1 MLQLCRE
8 CNQPGLCHFLRLP
21 IRLPDSVKLFAC
33 QIICMPVSPWQLVGV
48 LQPDVLMLNP
58 KIDCSSAKL
67 SCHVAAL
74 AVPTLTSRRGLTP
87 ARHTM
92 WKGLTCHV
100 CASHARP
107 MCECYAC
114 CVWLV
119 THLSEPSSSLLA
131 AGVVAWFSWTCYSTL

>member
-1 MLQLCRE
+1 MLQLWVNGFSFFHCVASPFHSFVPVLQLCRE

-48 LQPDVLMLNP
+48 LQPDMLMLNP

-74 AVPTLTSRRGLTP
+74 AVPTLTSVP
-87 ARHTM
+87 FAVE
-92 WKGLTCHV
+92 TCGNMGKE
-100 CASHARP
+100 A
-107 MCECYAC
+107 
-114 CVWLV
+114 V
-119 THLSEPSSSLLA
+119 TQTAFGTSQLRVA
-131 AGVVAWFSWTCYSTL
+131 AFPRVVTK